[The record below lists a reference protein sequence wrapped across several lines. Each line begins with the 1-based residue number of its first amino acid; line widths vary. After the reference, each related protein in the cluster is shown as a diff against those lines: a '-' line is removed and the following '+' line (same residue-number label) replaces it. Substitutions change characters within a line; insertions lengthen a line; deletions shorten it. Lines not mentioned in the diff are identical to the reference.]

1 MSMDR
6 YLMAAMVRGGIP
18 ILGLLLGL
26 FAFLTLAEELEDVG
40 TGNFEVI
47 DALNVM
53 MLSLPKISLELL
65 PVTSLIGVLVGLGT
79 LANQQ
84 ELTALRAAGWSNFRI
99 ATPVLMLAVAIIA
112 GTALVQ
118 QWLVPFLEQPIAS
131 LRANTLLDTNLADQ
145 DAQFWTRSEGQIVR
159 IGGVRFGLMPTDV
172 EIYQR
177 DESGLVGLLHQAGR
191 ADILDAATWRLHDVV
206 TTRITDAGTE
216 TEHLDQLE
224 WHSVLS
230 PDQMATIVTT
240 AATLA
245 PTDLYQYVRHLE
257 ANGLDSHRYRLVL
270 FQQLGLP
277 LGILGMALLGVPF
290 VLGSTRALAAGTR
303 ISIGIVIGILVYL
316 AERTLSQLAL
326 LYSLPPLPMAL
337 GPDLAVLALGI
348 IALARAR

>member
-1 MSMDR
+1 MSIDR
-6 YLMAAMVRGGIP
+6 YLMATMVRGGLP
-18 ILGLLLGL
+18 VLGLLLGL

-99 ATPVLMLAVAIIA
+99 ARPVLTLAAAIIA
-112 GTALVQ
+112 ATLIVQ
-118 QWLVPFLEQPIAS
+118 QWLVPFLEQPIAA
-131 LRANTLLDTNLADQ
+131 LRANTLLETNLGAE
-145 DAQFWTRSEGQIVR
+145 DAQFWTRSEGQMVR

-177 DESGLVGLLHQAGR
+177 DPSGLVVVLHQAGR
-191 ADILDAATWRLHDVV
+191 ADILDAATWRLHDVL
-206 TTRITDAGTE
+206 TTLITDTGTE
-216 TEHLDQLE
+216 TEHVDELV
-224 WHSVLS
+224 WHSSLS

-240 AATLA
+240 AAALP
-245 PTDLYQYVRHLE
+245 PTDLIQYVEHLE

-290 VLGSTRALAAGTR
+290 VMGSTRALATGTR
-303 ISIGIVIGILVYL
+303 ISIGVVVGILVYL
-316 AERTLSQLAL
+316 TERTLGQVAL
-326 LYSLPPLPMAL
+326 LYTLPPLPMAL
-337 GPDLAVLALGI
+337 GPDLTILALAV